1 MVRIVP
7 NKARPRRRDF
17 QKGNRDSEGVEPRT
31 SRKDVKGLR
40 GVGRRA
46 ARWQ

>member
-1 MVRIVP
+1 VVITIP
-7 NKARPRRRDF
+7 NRARTRRRDF

-31 SRKDVKGLR
+31 SKREVKRLR

-46 ARWQ
+46 A